1 MVPLLLVVVVLV
13 CGAVGI
19 NPVSSDKIPP
29 SNVEATVFMV
39 PLAICMGAV
48 EYELIVVEVEKRLL
62 DCIKELLPE
71 KVGTAIPAL
80 PPPPYE
86 WSEEEEVVKSCAIT
100 DDVCII
106 GHSNNNMMYI
116 LFKSNSLMDI
126 TLLLSCTP

>member
-71 KVGTAIPAL
+71 KVGAAIPA
-80 PPPPYE
+80 PPPPSYE
-86 WSEEEEVVKSCAIT
+86 WNEI
-100 DDVCII
+100 
-106 GHSNNNMMYI
+106 
-116 LFKSNSLMDI
+116 
-126 TLLLSCTP
+126 

>member
-1 MVPLLLVVVVLV
+1 MVPLLLVVVVVLD
-13 CGAVGI
+13 CGVVGM

-48 EYELIVVEVEKRLL
+48 EYELIVVEVEKRLP

-71 KVGTAIPAL
+71 KVGAETPAP

-86 WSEEEEVVKSCAIT
+86 WNEDEEVVKSCAIT

-106 GHSNNNMMYI
+106 GHSNNNMM
-116 LFKSNSLMDI
+116 
-126 TLLLSCTP
+126 